1 MPMDG
6 ITIGAVVYELNEL
19 LNGAKID
26 KIHQPENDEI
36 ILILRKNASSY
47 KLLLSASS
55 SHARLQITPTSK
67 SNPPTPTN
75 FCMLLRKHL
84 TGGRIESIEQLG
96 NERIVRIHIL
106 SGNEMGDLTKK
117 ILVLEIMGK
126 YSNLIF
132 MNDAGT
138 ILDAIRHVTGE
149 MSRERQVLPHDVYE
163 LPPSQGKAEPTPENI
178 ALILNS
184 EPNPTA
190 QFILNNFTGI
200 SKQAA
205 AEIVFRT
212 EQRGN
217 AKDGFLS
224 YMRHVYEH
232 DYLPTLLTDENGAP
246 VDYLPFPYEMLLPQ
260 RQKACATMSEAFEQY
275 FAQRALALHIRARSS
290 ELLSLLG
297 RLLERN
303 EKKAGIYLQKLEE
316 CKDMERY
323 RIYGELLTANL
334 YAVKRGSS
342 SVAVLNYYSDGEM
355 IDIPL
360 DVRINPQANAQRY
373 FKQFSK
379 LKTAAKLLDSQIRE
393 NQEERSYL
401 ESVLV
406 AVENCTE
413 PATLSEIREELIQ
426 QGYLRKK
433 SNENTKKNSSGINAP
448 LRFFSPSG
456 TEILV
461 GRNNRQNDM
470 LTLKIA
476 AKSDIWLHTKEIPGS
491 HVIIRSAEPAPETL
505 LYAAQLAAYHSKA
518 RNSANVPVDYT
529 AVKNVKKPGGAKPG
543 MVIYENNRTLYVNP
557 KAPN

>member
-117 ILVLEIMGK
+117 VLILEIMGK

-132 MNDAGT
+132 INDTGV
-138 ILDAIRHVTGE
+138 ILGAIRHVTGE
-149 MSRERQVLPHDVYE
+149 MSRERQILPHDMYE

-178 ALILNS
+178 TSILNF

-190 QFILNNFTGI
+190 QFILNSFTGI

-205 AEIVFRT
+205 AEIAFRA
-212 EQRGN
+212 EQYGN
-217 AKDGFLS
+217 AKEGFLS
-224 YMRHVYEH
+224 YMRHVYKH
-232 DYLPTLLTDENGAP
+232 DYSPMLLVDENGSP
-246 VDYLPFPYEMLLPQ
+246 IDYLPFPYEMLTLQQQ
-260 RQKACATMSEAFEQY
+260 RVCESMSEAFEQY
-275 FAQRALALHIRARSS
+275 FSQRALALHIRARSS

-303 EKKAGIYLQKLEE
+303 EKKSGIYLQKFEE
-316 CKDMERY
+316 CKDMEHY

-342 SVAVLNYYSDGEM
+342 SVSVSNYYSNGEA
-355 IDIPL
+355 IEIPL
-360 DVRINPQANAQRY
+360 DVRISPQANAQRY

-379 LKTAAKLLDSQIRE
+379 LKTAAKLLDKQIRE
-393 NQEERSYL
+393 NQEEHAYL

-413 PATLSEIREELIQ
+413 PTALSEIREELVQ

-433 SNENTKKNSSGINAP
+433 SSESTKKNPSPVNAP
-448 LRFFSPSG
+448 LRFIAPSG

-476 AKSDIWLHTKEIPGS
+476 AKNDVWLHTKEIPGS
-491 HVIIRSAEPAPETL
+491 HVIIRSAEPTPETL
-505 LYAAQLAAYHSKA
+505 LYAAQIAAYHSKA

-557 KAPN
+557 QAPN